1 MTGLSALLLGHGTV
15 STADTGRT
23 AHTCPGEYGHMIWTW
38 PIGVFYLP
46 WPPSLAQDWCGD
58 QLGPRA
64 GPHAGIKARGARLLP
79 EGVGLGEVRLQQ
91 WEGREVSL
99 GQLVTFLSPSGQSGW
114 PENEGTAEPR
124 S

>member
-1 MTGLSALLLGHGTV
+1 MIGLSALLLGHGTV
-15 STADTGRT
+15 STADTGGT
-23 AHTCPGEYGHMIWTW
+23 ARTCPGEYGHMIWTW

-64 GPHAGIKARGARLLP
+64 GPHTGIKARGARLLP

-91 WEGREVSL
+91 WEGREVRL
-99 GQLVTFLSPSGQSGW
+99 GQLVTFLSPSGQSC
-114 PENEGTAEPR
+114 
-124 S
+124 